1 MRRREA
7 NRLAAQRFRSR
18 KKGYQDSLEEKVRQ
32 LEEDKDSLVRRLT
45 ETAVAPLPLRKKS
58 FEARAELLVDDY
70 RAPIGRDHSP
80 VQRPNNLLAL
90 ATSPDRATE
99 PDIRIAALESAN
111 RRLQDELRTVSDEN
125 DKLRDEL
132 EQWRR
137 WDREQREAS
146 WARENASRDPRVS
159 ICGPSELGTYSQAIL
174 IGSPTHLIP
183 QARAA

>member
-1 MRRREA
+1 M
-7 NRLAAQRFRSR
+7 AAQRFRSR

-45 ETAVAPLPLRKKS
+45 ETAGAPLPPRKKS

-80 VQRPNNLLAL
+80 VQRHSNLLAL

-159 ICGPSELGTYSQAIL
+159 ICGPSELDTYSQPIL

-183 QARAA
+183 QSRAA